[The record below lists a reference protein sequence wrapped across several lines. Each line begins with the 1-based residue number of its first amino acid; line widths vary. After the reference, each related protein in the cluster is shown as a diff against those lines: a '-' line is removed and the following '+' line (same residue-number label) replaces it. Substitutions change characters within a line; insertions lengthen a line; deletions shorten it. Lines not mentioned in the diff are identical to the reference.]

1 MDEATKDNLFDR
13 YFRGTNT
20 EESTKGTGLGLAIAK
35 QLILAHNGEIA
46 VWSEL
51 GKGTVITLKFPL

>member
-1 MDEATKDNLFDR
+1 MDDATKNNLFDR

-35 QLILAHNGEIA
+35 QLIHAHHGQIM
-46 VWSEL
+46 VWSKPGE
-51 GKGTVITLKFPL
+51 GTRITLEFPL